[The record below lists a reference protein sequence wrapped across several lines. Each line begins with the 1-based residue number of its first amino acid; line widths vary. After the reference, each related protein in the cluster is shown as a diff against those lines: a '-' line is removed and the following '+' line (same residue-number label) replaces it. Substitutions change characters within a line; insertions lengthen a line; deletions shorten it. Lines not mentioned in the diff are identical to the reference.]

1 MANSKSRKENKRN
14 SEFSGY
20 SNNQTTEL
28 SVSEERIQSA
38 TLVRQMQKPKKQL
51 LLQST
56 TCNSFSSS
64 SVHSANCSTN
74 LKRS

>member
-28 SVSEERIQSA
+28 SVPEERIQSA

-51 LLQST
+51 LLVYNLQQFQFQQCT
-56 TCNSFSSS
+56 FS
-64 SVHSANCSTN
+64 
-74 LKRS
+74 